1 MGDCLVLLAETLL
14 WVPILIRIVVPNQA
28 TRVLDSTSA
37 WMTKNNRVLMTVV
50 VLGLYFLFAGDA
62 RLLA

>member
-1 MGDCLVLLAETLL
+1 MLLAETLL
-14 WVPILIRIVVPNQA
+14 WAPILIRIVVPNQA
-28 TRVLDSTSA
+28 TRFLDSTSA

>member
-1 MGDCLVLLAETLL
+1 MLLAETLL

-50 VLGLYFLFAGDA
+50 VVVLYFLFAGDA

>member
-1 MGDCLVLLAETLL
+1 MLLAETLL

-28 TRVLDSTSA
+28 TRFLDSTSA

-50 VLGLYFLFAGDA
+50 VVVLGLYFLFAGDA